1 MIRTYEQRDGQII
14 PGKVVF
20 TGSMAECQ
28 RVVAGLEAGTI
39 TMRQVRQSDFEP
51 PAVPEQK
58 LESPDGLS
66 QTQDAPAAELPS
78 DTPEQFISD
87 LLDMLD
93 MLDRLYQAGTIN
105 RNFPPDGRDKIKEN
119 LVRTLQVNP
128 SIVRDTLEQFIRE
141 DTGAAEAKVMLAR
154 LNGLSQGKGP
164 EYEYSVGD
172 EGGKG
177 RFLLM
182 AYQKVDGGSKLDRT
196 MFVGDEATCNAML
209 EKLRTG
215 VLRFEDFCIMRAA
228 RVSCYTTKDGAE
240 LDALV
245 DGDDKVYL
253 GRRDH
258 YDNCGHYL
266 NHDHSLIHISD
277 NERVFNVISGRDIPY
292 TNAQLLETGY
302 FTQEEFEKFTA
313 LHLNGPEKETEALFL
328 VDDAVYLH
336 IQTCDEGWDY
346 TLYDKTTMRQLDG
359 GQMAILDIGGTPQN
373 DLRSAADLIILGE
386 RKLQGT
392 SVEPVPLDVL
402 DTLQAAEEHAV
413 QAAVTEMQD
422 QRESHLDELREH
434 FAQEDASLLDTQLD
448 EYPLPD
454 PQMPKSG
461 LLAYGYEEDDL
472 IPVGPDA
479 AKDLYDRDF
488 SLYIAG
494 TSGYF
499 NMVFEPEELDG
510 PGIWLYA
517 IPRGEWERSQDFQ
530 QAVADRM
537 QHQEDREKAFLNH
550 SGDCFAIYQVK
561 DDDSLRDIRFESMDW
576 LKSEGQTVERGNYD
590 LVYTAPLPAA
600 ESVDSSLDQLWF
612 QFNNKHPADY
622 QHPSMSVSDII
633 AIRRDGVLSC
643 HYCDSVG
650 FQQLP
655 DFIKPENYLKNAEMS
670 TEDDLGMIDGII
682 NNGPKATV
690 AELEQQARSGQPI
703 SLTDLAGAAHRERG
717 EKKSVLAKLNTT
729 PSQQERKKSAPKKS
743 AERER

>member
-1 MIRTYEQRDGQII
+1 M
-14 PGKVVF
+14 
-20 TGSMAECQ
+20 
-28 RVVAGLEAGTI
+28 
-39 TMRQVRQSDFEP
+39 
-51 PAVPEQK
+51 
-58 LESPDGLS
+58 
-66 QTQDAPAAELPS
+66 
-78 DTPEQFISD
+78 
-87 LLDMLD
+87 
-93 MLDRLYQAGTIN
+93 
-105 RNFPPDGRDKIKEN
+105 
-119 LVRTLQVNP
+119 
-128 SIVRDTLEQFIRE
+128 
-141 DTGAAEAKVMLAR
+141 
-154 LNGLSQGKGP
+154 
-164 EYEYSVGD
+164 
-172 EGGKG
+172 
-177 RFLLM
+177 
-182 AYQKVDGGSKLDRT
+182 
-196 MFVGDEATCNAML
+196 
-209 EKLRTG
+209 
-215 VLRFEDFCIMRAA
+215 
-228 RVSCYTTKDGAE
+228 
-240 LDALV
+240 
-245 DGDDKVYL
+245 
-253 GRRDH
+253 
-258 YDNCGHYL
+258 
-266 NHDHSLIHISD
+266 
-277 NERVFNVISGRDIPY
+277 
-292 TNAQLLETGY
+292 
-302 FTQEEFEKFTA
+302 
-313 LHLNGPEKETEALFL
+313 
-328 VDDAVYLH
+328 
-336 IQTCDEGWDY
+336 
-346 TLYDKTTMRQLDG
+346 
-359 GQMAILDIGGTPQN
+359 
-373 DLRSAADLIILGE
+373 
-386 RKLQGT
+386 
-392 SVEPVPLDVL
+392 EPVPLDVL

-600 ESVDSSLDQLWF
+600 ESVDAALDQLWF

-643 HYCDSVG
+643 HYCDSFG

-670 TEDDLGMIDGII
+670 TEDDLGMI
-682 NNGPKATV
+682 NNGPKATA

-729 PSQQERKKSAPKKS
+729 PPQQERKKSASKKS